1 MINQEA
7 VRVAMKKVG
16 VKVDVDAIGVDTP
29 FVDAGLDS
37 LDIYDLLLELQESLG
52 KEVPD
57 QDIEKLTTISKVV
70 SYFS

>member
-1 MINQEA
+1 VINQEA

-16 VKVDVDAIGVDTP
+16 VKVDVDAIGIDTP